1 MPPVL
6 MENVIDEK
14 YAFMVLF
21 GVHFASIRDN
31 FRHLKISIIS
41 IWYIVLLH
49 ISRYS
54 ALFKV
59 TSKSMYNL

>member
-1 MPPVL
+1 MPPDL

-21 GVHFASIRDN
+21 GVHFESIRDN
-31 FRHLKISIIS
+31 FRHLKIS